1 MRRPRRNAYRV
12 TPAREKIKPACLL
25 CDADGRDQVESPAD
39 VGVRGAAGPPERR
52 GGKIYTVSHSVIVVV
67 LLALAGFLIGG
78 AFTTWKNNS
87 RFLAAILGICAVL
100 AVVGAVLWWR

>member
-1 MRRPRRNAYRV
+1 M
-12 TPAREKIKPACLL
+12 
-25 CDADGRDQVESPAD
+25 
-39 VGVRGAAGPPERR
+39 
-52 GGKIYTVSHSVIVVV
+52 SHSVIVVV

>member
-1 MRRPRRNAYRV
+1 M
-12 TPAREKIKPACLL
+12 
-25 CDADGRDQVESPAD
+25 
-39 VGVRGAAGPPERR
+39 
-52 GGKIYTVSHSVIVVV
+52 SHSVIVVV
-67 LLALAGFLIGG
+67 LLALAGFLAGG